1 MRGGSVVG
9 ARSGLVARPTTLTRS
24 LYRVAF
30 AAGLALAVA
39 LPVSADF
46 AGKVIGVGDGDSI
59 TVLRGREQVR
69 VRLVDIDA
77 PERGQP
83 FGSRSKQSLES
94 MVKGKEVRVVERG
107 KDRYDRILGR
117 VYRGDLDV
125 NAEQVR
131 LGMAWVYR
139 PVARDMSL
147 YEIEAN
153 AREMKHGLWHDPHPT
168 PPWQWRKAN
177 TR

>member
-39 LPVSADF
+39 LPVWADF

-59 TVLRGREQVR
+59 TVLKGREQVR

-77 PERGQP
+77 PRQKFTVIVEDDGN
-83 FGSRSKQSLES
+83 SK
-94 MVKGKEVRVVERG
+94 VTVWNK
-107 KDRYDRILGR
+107 
-117 VYRGDLDV
+117 
-125 NAEQVR
+125 
-131 LGMAWVYR
+131 
-139 PVARDMSL
+139 
-147 YEIEAN
+147 
-153 AREMKHGLWHDPHPT
+153 
-168 PPWQWRKAN
+168 
-177 TR
+177 